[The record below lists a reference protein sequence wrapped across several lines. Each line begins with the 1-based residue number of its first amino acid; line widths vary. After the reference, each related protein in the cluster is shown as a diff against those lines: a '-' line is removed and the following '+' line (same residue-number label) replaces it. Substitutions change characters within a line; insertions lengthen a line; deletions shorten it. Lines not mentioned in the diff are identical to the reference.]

1 MKRIGSILIILVLF
15 FTSFSFP
22 TSSKVQSQQN
32 PEDPNLAYPIETPVP
47 NGDVATQGI
56 SGDSSIYAYPIE
68 GIEPPAMSIPE
79 EISEPIELEYPVP
92 DSYDEPVSIVEP
104 FIEVTPP
111 QAYSSPHLKLTIE
124 PSIYIPGNPLYL
136 HWNIVDGDSLINSS
150 TSKLSLQFSEG
161 LAPTDEILNN
171 QLLETG
177 RVNLSIDNNIQG
189 SIELIQTSDPLSNLG
204 ISAFLIADTEVLDAT
219 LVNIPIIS
227 NEALTNFIPI
237 DQVNMIGDLATITS
251 TDEAVNQNLIF
262 ASSQISPHQ
271 QPAYVLSKHAIEVV
285 AVDKNTAT
293 NVSVF
298 PNLLTLTI
306 PYSNEELAP
315 EQETDLQVF
324 YYDENASDWFP
335 MLTEVDTDAKTL
347 TVQTDHLTVFDYKP
361 ANWQSYLPP
370 FQDSFSIA
378 EFTGAATYKMDF
390 PTIAGTAG
398 IQPIISLR
406 YNSQVIDEGTL
417 FNQASWVGMGW

>member
-1 MKRIGSILIILVLF
+1 M
-15 FTSFSFP
+15 
-22 TSSKVQSQQN
+22 
-32 PEDPNLAYPIETPVP
+32 
-47 NGDVATQGI
+47 
-56 SGDSSIYAYPIE
+56 
-68 GIEPPAMSIPE
+68 
-79 EISEPIELEYPVP
+79 
-92 DSYDEPVSIVEP
+92 
-104 FIEVTPP
+104 
-111 QAYSSPHLKLTIE
+111 
-124 PSIYIPGNPLYL
+124 
-136 HWNIVDGDSLINSS
+136 
-150 TSKLSLQFSEG
+150 
-161 LAPTDEILNN
+161 
-171 QLLETG
+171 
-177 RVNLSIDNNIQG
+177 
-189 SIELIQTSDPLSNLG
+189 G
-204 ISAFLIADTEVLDAT
+204 ISAFLIADTEFLDVT

-285 AVDKNTAT
+285 AVDKNMAT

-378 EFTGAATYKMDF
+378 EFTGAGTYKMDF

-398 IQPIISLR
+398 VTPTVSLR

-417 FNQASWVGMGW
+417 FNQASWVGMGWSLDLGSITRDMHGTDSDLTDDTFFLSLNGLGGRLLPVLKVSENVINYRLQYTESIIVQRNLNVDQWTVKTPDGATYFFGLNASEKANTVTELLTPAIFYLAMGFE